1 MPSRLNPFTGELL
14 PVGRTKQESFVVV
27 GEETS
32 FELSARPLKL
42 MVFVNC
48 LAQSLE
54 SYSLSDKT
62 LTFNNTIQI
71 GPGDVVLVQY
81 EN

>member
-1 MPSRLNPFTGELL
+1 
-14 PVGRTKQESFVVV
+14 
-27 GEETS
+27 
-32 FELSARPLKL
+32 
-42 MVFVNC
+42 VFVNC